1 MESNNES
8 CLVPVGGSLSV
19 DLNDT
24 ATEKLNRFDP
34 AFLLARPIGWVLFY
48 VFHAGRCGLGY
59 IKPFAL
65 SAFVCRRRG
74 RFTVAGSA
82 NVTACEL

>member
-1 MESNNES
+1 MVSNNES
-8 CLVPVGGSLSV
+8 CLVPVGGLPSV

-24 ATEKLNRFDP
+24 ASENLNRETV
-34 AFLLARPIGWVLFY
+34 LLARPIGWVLFY

-65 SAFVCRRRG
+65 SACVSRGRG
-74 RFTVAGSA
+74 RFDVAGSA